1 MWRRH
6 PTELRAD
13 MQRVYGVDMD
23 EVARGSV
30 SLEQASALAACLP
43 HGSLCLAREDEVA
56 GWSREQMLL
65 LDGII
70 GILHSDALRSLLRL
84 SCFLGKLIHIHS
96 AYLLILQIPQNL
108 IYMHER
114 TLVPSS
120 RVSFWSSLRW
130 LLIY

>member
-1 MWRRH
+1 MQGRLGEGVGVSAH
-6 PTELRAD
+6 VGQHLR
-13 MQRVYGVDMD
+13 D
-23 EVARGSV
+23 EAILLLG
-30 SLEQASALAACLP
+30 QC
-43 HGSLCLAREDEVA
+43 C
-56 GWSREQMLL
+56 EQMLL

-70 GILHSDALRSLLRL
+70 GILHSDALRSLQRL

-120 RVSFWSSLRW
+120 CVSFWSSLRW
-130 LLIY
+130 LLFISTLSVRLLIL